1 MSAGANEKRSFWNS
15 PGGIALVVFLVA
27 AAFYLWLEHRAHLLG
42 LLPLLLP
49 LLICLGMHFF
59 MHRGHGGDHDHGGDR
74 DER

>member
-59 MHRGHGGDHDHGGDR
+59 MHRGHGGGHDHGGDR